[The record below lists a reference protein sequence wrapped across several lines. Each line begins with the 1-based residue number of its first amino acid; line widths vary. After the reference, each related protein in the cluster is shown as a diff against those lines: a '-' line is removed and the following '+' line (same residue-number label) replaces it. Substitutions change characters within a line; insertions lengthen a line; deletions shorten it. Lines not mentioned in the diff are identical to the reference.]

1 MRKVL
6 LATGAALGLLLL
18 FAAPAGAQ
26 TLPDITVDERVPA
39 TGHAA
44 PGSVHLVAT
53 ENVDPALIGATCD
66 VNVNLAN
73 NQSTHPNSDLII
85 TSGSSTVVALD
96 VERDADAIIDTTPG
110 SITLEADTVTRLR
123 APRARRTVL
132 GRVHDQLRLHASPAA
147 ADDRP
152 TDDGHTDH
160 AHADAAELRCRG
172 GGGRAAVLPTRRKR
186 RLGKHGCERTIRGCA
201 GTLPHTGPSNVG
213 AIVAGTASLIAGL
226 GVLAGVRRHRPR
238 PID

>member
-6 LATGAALGLLLL
+6 LATGAALGLLLV

-53 ENVDPALIGATCD
+53 ENVDPALVGATCD

-110 SITLEADTVTRLR
+110 TITLEADTVTVSVRLGPDGLFSGGFTISFACTPPPPPPTT
-123 APRARRTVL
+123 APPTTVTPTTLTPTPPNSMSRRRWPSSSLANPPEATPREARR
-132 GRVHDQLRLHASPAA
+132 
-147 ADDRP
+147 
-152 TDDGHTDH
+152 
-160 AHADAAELRCRG
+160 
-172 GGGRAAVLPTRRKR
+172 
-186 RLGKHGCERTIRGCA
+186 RTGNPGCA

>member
-1 MRKVL
+1 MRKVP

-53 ENVDPALIGATCD
+53 ENVDPALVGATCD

-110 SITLEADTVTRLR
+110 AITLEADTVTVSVRLGPDGLFSGGFTISFACTPPPPPPTT
-123 APRARRTVL
+123 APPTTVTPTTL
-132 GRVHDQLRLHASPAA
+132 TPTPPNSIVAAEVAEQQSCQPAGSNASGSAA
-147 ADDRP
+147 ANGQSGLRRHTP
-152 TDDGHTDH
+152 THRT
-160 AHADAAELRCRG
+160 EQ
-172 GGGRAAVLPTRRKR
+172 RRRNR
-186 RLGKHGCERTIRGCA
+186 RRHRD
-201 GTLPHTGPSNVG
+201 
-213 AIVAGTASLIAGL
+213 LIAGL